1 MYLIAA
7 QKAPNSPPLIPEVTV
22 LQSRQCTEWELIPL
36 MGEPL
41 KLKTSDR
48 PLHFGHDLQK
58 VLG

>member
-7 QKAPNSPPLIPEVTV
+7 RKTPNSPPLIPEVTV
-22 LQSRQCTEWELIPL
+22 PQSRQCTEWELIPL

-48 PLHFGHDLQK
+48 PLHFGHGLQK
-58 VLG
+58 VFG